1 MNRYFLRLP
10 FSNESLY
17 RAAILVAT
25 PEGLYYWVHKG
36 ESRPPYTRTL
46 SEADRQILLTS
57 DKYLE
62 LHSSIN
68 PQHIVNLSN
77 IEPTASAWTNALAAC
92 RVVSVPFS
100 EPKVRYSKL
109 HTNHKIG
116 APKGKLP

>member
-10 FSNESLY
+10 FPNESQY
-17 RAAILVAT
+17 RALILVAT
-25 PEGLYYWVHKG
+25 PEGLYYWVRKG
-36 ESRPPYTRTL
+36 DSDSPYTRTL
-46 SEADRQILLTS
+46 TESDKQVLLTS
-57 DKYLE
+57 DQYLE

-77 IEPTASAWTNALAAC
+77 IEPTAGAWTEALASC

-100 EPKVRYSKL
+100 KPKAHYSKL